1 MSSAVF
7 DALKRWRS
15 RRAKEMGKPP
25 YVVFDNK
32 TLLGI
37 AEERPTSRSALNS
50 INGVGTKKL
59 EDYGDEVL
67 DIVRSLGG
75 GAAGVARGG
84 PTSTSTLASAWGK
97 ASAAPGEGSEK
108 KQTTTPA
115 PFQTAPVFESKKK
128 PSDGGSIVTEMSAEE
143 ARVNYDTK
151 MNAEQRDVVDAAL
164 RRGRNVFFHGA
175 AGTGKSF
182 VLHTLVALLR
192 EKHGSSDAV
201 AVTAPTG
208 IAAVA
213 IGGCTIHKFI
223 GAGLCAGHPRAVAD
237 KVVKSEKATRRW
249 RETRALVVDEVSML
263 DADIMQKLD
272 FIGRAAR
279 DEHAVPFGGLQ
290 LVVTGDFYQL
300 PPVSKGA
307 FLEGPPFAFDCDA
320 WRDARFC
327 AVELTR
333 VLRQKDPRL
342 VEALREVRSGDVPV
356 GGRASCLFRSLQRPL
371 PPNAEGV
378 LPTRLHSVNANVDA
392 ENRDELARLPGDAVA
407 FEARDAGDDAAVLD
421 VLRKNCQAPQ
431 TLTLKLGAQ
440 VVLIKNVDDALV
452 NGSRGVVKGFVTRS
466 DTEYARRKSNFR
478 IHPRRVADAERA
490 FPRWPLVAFDNGRV
504 LAVGPGEF
512 SASAGKKAYADRLQ
526 VPLKLAWALTVHK
539 SQGMTLSRVE
549 VNLRDAFDY
558 GQVYVALSRATCVEG
573 LRVRGFDE
581 RAIKA
586 HPKVKRFYASLHE
599 CDGRSTDAADEE
611 ARGKENA
618 EELRTARRTSAES
631 QGRTAKDVAGVFPR
645 TTPVA
650 FRSPPSAP
658 STRSQPSARAERP
671 ATCFK
676 CGEAGHWA
684 RACPR
689 SAGTPAAPGN
699 GASKA
704 FPADASRF
712 GGYATCDPPSP

>member
-75 GAAGVARGG
+75 GAAGVACGG

-631 QGRTAKDVAGVFPR
+631 PGRTAKDVAGVFPR

-704 FPADASRF
+704 FPADASQF

>member
-631 QGRTAKDVAGVFPR
+631 PGRTAKDVAGVFPR

>member
-192 EKHGSSDAV
+192 EKHGASDAV

-342 VEALREVRSGDVPV
+342 VEALREVRSGDVQV

-631 QGRTAKDVAGVFPR
+631 PGRTAKDVAGVFPR

>member
-1 MSSAVF
+1 M
-7 DALKRWRS
+7 K
-15 RRAKEMGKPP
+15 KPH
-25 YVVFDNK
+25 YVVFDDK

-37 AEERPTSRSALNS
+37 AEKRPATLSALGE
-50 INGVGTKKL
+50 IKGVGPKKKQ
-59 EDYGDEVL
+59 DYGNEVL
-67 DIVRSLGG
+67 DIVRGLGG
-75 GAAGVARGG
+75 DAAGGARGG
-84 PTSTSTLASAWGK
+84 PASTSTLAAAWGM
-97 ASAAPGEGSEK
+97 AVGAPGEGSDK
-108 KQTTTPA
+108 KTTTSTPSR
-115 PFQTAPVFESKKK
+115 TAPVFESKKK
-128 PSDGGSIVTEMSAEE
+128 PPDGVSAVTEMSAEE
-143 ARVNYDTK
+143 ARDNYETK
-151 MNAEQRDVVDAAL
+151 MNAEQRFVVDAAL

-223 GAGLCAGHPRAVAD
+223 GAGLCAGHPRYVAD

-249 RETRALVVDEVSML
+249 RETNVLVVDETSML

-279 DEHAVPFGGLQ
+279 GEHDAPFGGMQ
-290 LVVTGDFYQL
+290 LVLTGDFYQL
-300 PPVSKGA
+300 PPVSKGNSGGPG
-307 FLEGPPFAFDCDA
+307 GPPFAFDCDA
-320 WRDARFC
+320 WRVADFL

-342 VEALREVRSGDVPV
+342 VEALREVRNGDVPV
-356 GGRASCLFRSLQRPL
+356 GGRASSLFRSLQRPL

-392 ENRDELARLPGDAVA
+392 ENRDELAKLPGEAVS

-431 TLTLKLGAQ
+431 TLTLKPGAQ

-452 NGSRGVVKGFVTRS
+452 NGSRGVVKGFV
-466 DTEYARRKSNFR
+466 ARGETDFARHKSSFR
-478 IHPRRVADAERA
+478 IHPRRVAEAERA

-558 GQVYVALSRATCVEG
+558 GQVYVALSRATCAEG
-573 LRVRGFDE
+573 LSVRGFDE
-581 RAIKA
+581 RKIKA
-586 HPKVKRFYASLHE
+586 HPKVKQFYASL
-599 CDGRSTDAADEE
+599 RDATSRD
-611 ARGKENA
+611 KENA
-618 EELRTARRTSAES
+618 NEANDANEHAGDFRETPRRTPPSAP
-631 QGRTAKDVAGVFPR
+631 RPPR
-645 TTPVA
+645 TTPGDS
-650 FRSPPSAP
+650 RSVTPWAP
-658 STRSQPSARAERP
+658 STRSQPSARDERP

-684 RACPR
+684 RECPR
-689 SAGTPAAPGN
+689 PVFSQQKTVPAAPGTY
-699 GASKA
+699 ATKSV
-704 FPADASRF
+704 PTDASRF
-712 GGYATCDPPSP
+712 GGYTTCDPPSP

>member
-151 MNAEQRDVVDAAL
+151 MNAEQRDVVDAVL
-164 RRGRNVFFHGA
+164 HHGRNVFFHGA

-192 EKHGSSDAV
+192 EKHGASDAV

-342 VEALREVRSGDVPV
+342 VEALREVRSGDVQV

-573 LRVRGFDE
+573 LCVRGFDE
-581 RAIKA
+581 RKIKA
-586 HPKVKRFYASLHE
+586 HPKVKEFYASLRE
-599 CDGRSTDAADEE
+599 CDRLDAAD
-611 ARGKENA
+611 ARDKENA
-618 EELRTARRTSAES
+618 GNLTARRTSA
-631 QGRTAKDVAGVFPR
+631 G
-645 TTPVA
+645 
-650 FRSPPSAP
+650 
-658 STRSQPSARAERP
+658 SQPLVMTERR

-676 CGEAGHWA
+676 CGETGHWA
-684 RACPR
+684 RECPW
-689 SAGTPAAPGN
+689 SAGAPAAPGN
-699 GASKA
+699 DATRA
-704 FPADASRF
+704 FVADASRF
-712 GGYATCDPPSP
+712 GGYATCDSPSP

>member
-15 RRAKEMGKPP
+15 RRAKEMVKPS
-25 YVVFDNK
+25 YVVFDDK

-37 AEERPTSRSALNS
+37 AEKRPAS
-50 INGVGTKKL
+50 IAELGRVKGVGAKKL
-59 EDYGDEVL
+59 QDYGNEVL
-67 DIVRSLGG
+67 DIVRSLGDGATG
-75 GAAGVARGG
+75 GGRGG
-84 PTSTSTLASAWGK
+84 LTSTSTLASAWGK
-97 ASAAPGEGSEK
+97 ASGAPREGFEK
-108 KQTTTPA
+108 KTTTPT
-115 PFQTAPVFESKKK
+115 PSRTAPVFLQSKKK
-128 PSDGGSIVTEMSAEE
+128 PEGEGGSAVTEMSSEE

-151 MNAEQRDVVDAAL
+151 MNAEQRKVVDAVL
-164 RRGRNVFFHGA
+164 HHGRNVFFHGA

-192 EKHGSSDAV
+192 EKHGASDAV

-237 KVVKSEKATRRW
+237 KVIKSEKATRRW
-249 RETRALVVDEVSML
+249 RETRALIVDEVSML

-279 DEHAVPFGGLQ
+279 GEHDTPFGGLQ
-290 LVVTGDFYQL
+290 LVFTGDFYQL

-307 FLEGPPFAFDCDA
+307 AGAISGPPFAFDCDA
-320 WRDARFC
+320 WRVADFRAI
-327 AVELTR
+327 ALSV
-333 VLRQKDPRL
+333 VLRQRDPRL

-356 GGRASCLFRSLQRPL
+356 GGRASSLFRSLQRPL

-392 ENRDELARLPGDAVA
+392 ENRDELAKLPGASFA
-407 FEARDAGDDAAVLD
+407 FEAVDAGDDAAVLD
-421 VLRKNCQAPQ
+421 ALRKNCAAPQ
-431 TLTLKLGAQ
+431 TLSLKLGAQ
-440 VVLIKNVDDALV
+440 VVLIKNVDDVLV
-452 NGSRGVVKGFVTRS
+452 NGSRGVVRGFVTRG
-466 DTEYARRKSNFR
+466 DTEFARHKSSFR
-478 IHPRRVADAERA
+478 IHPRRAADAERA

-558 GQVYVALSRATCVEG
+558 GQVYVALSRATNVEG
-573 LRVRGFDE
+573 LCVRGFDE
-581 RAIKA
+581 RKIKA

-618 EELRTARRTSAES
+618 EELRTARRTS
-631 QGRTAKDVAGVFPR
+631 
-645 TTPVA
+645 
-650 FRSPPSAP
+650 FRRAAP
-658 STRSQPSARAERP
+658 SI
-671 ATCFK
+671 
-676 CGEAGHWA
+676 
-684 RACPR
+684 
-689 SAGTPAAPGN
+689 
-699 GASKA
+699 
-704 FPADASRF
+704 
-712 GGYATCDPPSP
+712 